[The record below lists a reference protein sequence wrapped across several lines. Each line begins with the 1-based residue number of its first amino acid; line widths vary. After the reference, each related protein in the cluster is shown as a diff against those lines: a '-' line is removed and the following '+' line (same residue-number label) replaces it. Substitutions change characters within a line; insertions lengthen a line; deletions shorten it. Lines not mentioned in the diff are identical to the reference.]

1 MTAKPKN
8 RIQGGN
14 VKLPK
19 AIFFFLALLIIAPL
33 AARAGSQQTGE
44 VREFKMTA
52 KKYKFDPALIT
63 VKQGD
68 KVRLIIT
75 ALDRDHGFKLE
86 EYGIDQKL
94 IKGSPATIEFTADKP
109 GTFVFRC
116 SEFCGIGHLKMKGKL
131 VVERAN

>member
-1 MTAKPKN
+1 MRTKRA
-8 RIQGGN
+8 
-14 VKLPK
+14 LFM
-19 AIFFFLALLIIAPL
+19 AIVLASFAPL
-33 AARAGSQQTGE
+33 AIAAGSPQGAE

-52 KKYKFDPALIT
+52 KKYQFDPNMIT

-75 ALDRDHGFKLE
+75 ALDRDHGFKLD

-94 IKGSPATIEFTADKP
+94 TKGDPATIEFTADKP

-116 SEFCGIGHLKMKGKL
+116 SVFCGMGHRKMKGKL
-131 VVERAN
+131 VVEKAP